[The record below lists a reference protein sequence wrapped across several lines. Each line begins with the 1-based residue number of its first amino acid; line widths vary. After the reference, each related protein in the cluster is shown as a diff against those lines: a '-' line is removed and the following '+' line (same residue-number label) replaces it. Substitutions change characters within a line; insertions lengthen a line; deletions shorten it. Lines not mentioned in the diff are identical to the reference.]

1 MASSAKTYLGIIV
14 AVIIVGG
21 GTLLLTRQGTSDGND
36 SSPIELIPE
45 QSISHG
51 HGLAVDVIDP
61 NKLYIATHYGL
72 FVLIDDKDLFRIGIN
87 TDDYMGFSLHPT
99 DARISFSSGHPSDG
113 GNIGFQKSVNG
124 GFNWSKVS
132 DGENGPIDFHAMA
145 ISPVNPNLI
154 YGWYQGNIQRSSDQ
168 GESWEIVNSDLLPIQ
183 LVADSQDE
191 DVVYAAT
198 QGSGVVV
205 SRDKGVSWTILSPEL
220 GAGFTSAVAIQP
232 ENSKVLLTF
241 GENLGGMGK
250 SIDAG
255 ATWKKVNEPF
265 NGDVVLHIAF
275 SSVNP
280 NIVYALT
287 LENSIYKSTDAG
299 ETWTS
304 IR

>member
-72 FVLIDDKDLFRIGIN
+72 FVLIDDKDLFRIGNN

-132 DGENGPIDFHAMA
+132 DGENGPVDFHAMA

>member
-72 FVLIDDKDLFRIGIN
+72 FVLIDDKDLFRIGNN

-132 DGENGPIDFHAMA
+132 DGENGPVDFHAMA

-275 SSVNP
+275 SRVNP